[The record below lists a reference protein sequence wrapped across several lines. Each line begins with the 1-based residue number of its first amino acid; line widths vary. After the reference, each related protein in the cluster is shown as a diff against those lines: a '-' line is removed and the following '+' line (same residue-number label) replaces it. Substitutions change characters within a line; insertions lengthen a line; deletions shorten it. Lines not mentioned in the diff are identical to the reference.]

1 MTENEK
7 TKRLRL
13 QDCKIDWEHYP
24 TEEMDGSITIEDK
37 SSDKEQILHEWME
50 DCECDEFWKA
60 NMQKCRLYHIYSHEL
75 DSDKYA
81 VYAQQEHYSDS
92 NIAFWGLSAM
102 FNDGWLKSPAFVDWK
117 EMWYCVS
124 QRNINNFLSDIYEP
138 QRRVELLTYLIKN
151 AEFIYG
157 EWKKEVT
164 PKLKELL
171 ETHKAAAKIRK
182 EELKRQAAEER
193 VKNKTKKEKPEYIL
207 SVEEIIQ
214 FVREENPDAAP
225 AIRGMLRYFADEKE
239 GWNSKVIKALLE
251 PIKAQNFNFYAPVEN
266 AIGNVEHI
274 NTKNE

>member
-37 SSDKEQILHEWME
+37 STDKEQILHEWME
-50 DCECDEFWKA
+50 DCECDEIWKA

-92 NIAFWGLSAM
+92 NIAYWGLSEM

-117 EMWYCVS
+117 EMLYCVS
-124 QRNINNFLSDIYEP
+124 QRNINNFLLDIYEP
-138 QRRVELLTYLIKN
+138 QQRVELLTYLIKN

-171 ETHKAAAKIRK
+171 ETHKAAAKLRK

-214 FVREENPDAAP
+214 YVCEEDADA
-225 AIRGMLRYFADEKE
+225 RQVVSRMLRYFADEKK
-239 GWNSKVIKALLE
+239 GWNIKAIKTLME
-251 PIKAQNFNFYAPVEN
+251 PMKTQQVIFNAPVGQVL
-266 AIGNVEHI
+266 GNVENM
-274 NTKNE
+274 NTTKE